1 MELEVRQGGAG
12 MNNSNNQFRPLEM
25 PKFSFWDRLTTP
37 KWIRD
42 SMVNQS
48 RLFNK
53 WADEEMKATQRKI
66 ENCKH
71 ENISG
76 AYGLIICADCGK
88 GMDEKPHYKWSWKLN
103 KAVRL

>member
-1 MELEVRQGGAG
+1 MVMTNR
-12 MNNSNNQFRPLEM
+12 NNQYRPLEM
-25 PKFSFWDRLTTP
+25 PKFSLWDYLTLS
-37 KWIRD
+37 KKYRESIINHRNL
-42 SMVNQS
+42 VNELMAQQ
-48 RLFNK
+48 
-53 WADEEMKATQRKI
+53 MKADQRKV

-88 GMDEKPHYKWSWKLN
+88 GMDKKPHYKWSWKLN